1 LVSENRGRLL
11 LALAMPALG
20 ALACEK
26 GPGSG
31 VAAMLQVEKAEY
43 AQGTLASVADT
54 GGPAVIDTY
63 ARTSWVTPGQQG
75 KLLDGILG
83 PGATTVLI
91 GLDGDRGYWILPASA
106 PDTQTPDEPTFRA
119 TLGFATSITGPEVQ
133 LRLVAVDFAGLTGVA
148 TVVPFGVLP
157 VEPPAGALAVALAWD
172 TETDLDLHVVDPL
185 GTEIWAGDIT
195 SPQPPPDA
203 GTTAGVLDFDSNAN
217 CLIDGRRLENIS
229 WATPPAGHYL
239 VRVDAF
245 SLCAA
250 TAAHWHVYVFRDSLV
265 WRQSE
270 GVATETDA
278 RFAKGRGSGVLALEF
293 DWPGGS

>member
-1 LVSENRGRLL
+1 ML
-11 LALAMPALG
+11 ALG
-20 ALACEK
+20 APACAK

-31 VAAMLQVEKAEY
+31 VSAMLQVENAEY
-43 AQGTLASVADT
+43 APGALASVGDV

-63 ARTSWVTPGQQG
+63 ARTSWVAPGQQG

-119 TLGFATSITGPEVQ
+119 TLGFAASIAAPEVQ
-133 LRLVAVDFAGLTGVA
+133 VRLVAADLAGRTGAA
-148 TVVPFGVLP
+148 TVLPFGVLP
-157 VEPPAGALAVALAWD
+157 VEPPTGALAVALAWD
-172 TETDLDLHVVDPL
+172 TEADLDLHVVDPL
-185 GTEIWAGDIT
+185 GTEIWADDIT

-203 GTTAGVLDFDSNAN
+203 GTTPGVLDFDSNAN

-229 WATPPAGHYL
+229 WGTPPAGHYL

-250 TAAHWHVYVFRDSLV
+250 ATAHWHVYVLRDSAV

-270 GVATETDA
+270 GVATGADA
-278 RFAKGRGSGVLALEF
+278 RFAKGRGNGVLALEF